1 MVVIYLKQQNIRN
14 VRDFQ
19 LVSTQLLS
27 LQTYRYN
34 HFLFPLNLQKISCET
49 QYPRALQLQS
59 EAITCWDQTE
69 LGLLVQCE
77 CCIKHAYALRPWSSR
92 DFSVSVVAGD
102 TERANPAP
110 PVHTCS
116 LIPAS
121 RCVSVSGLA
130 HTLLLRPQRHPSST
144 AQHSSSAQRSNLAD
158 FSSRRPEHS
167 RETFFSTGVR
177 ILTLLIQDSTLD
189 RLRETQPNW
198 SLLKTYPVPS
208 LNLKLHTSGLYIF
221 FCFIQFNHTNP
232 SCDEF
237 SRWQEKTKKKQY
249 KAHKSEWKVS
259 LRDAS
264 ATSSRRHRLK
274 LKNCTNIL
282 GHAAQHSRIVY
293 AKLMLSWFS
302 Y

>member
-59 EAITCWDQTE
+59 EAITCWDQME

-77 CCIKHAYALRPWSSR
+77 CCIKHAYALHPWSSW

-158 FSSRRPEHS
+158 FSSRPPEHS

-208 LNLKLHTSGLYIF
+208 LNLKLHTSGLYF
-221 FCFIQFNHTNP
+221 FLFVSSNSITRTPAVMSFHV
-232 SCDEF
+232 D
-237 SRWQEKTKKKQY
+237 RKKQ
-249 KAHKSEWKVS
+249 KKNNIKPTNQSEKLALEMLH
-259 LRDAS
+259 LRPPEDIGL
-264 ATSSRRHRLK
+264 SSK
-274 LKNCTNIL
+274 T
-282 GHAAQHSRIVY
+282 AWTY
-293 AKLMLSWFS
+293 
-302 Y
+302 

>member
-59 EAITCWDQTE
+59 EAITCWDQME

-77 CCIKHAYALRPWSSR
+77 CCIKHAHALHPWSSW

-158 FSSRRPEHS
+158 FSSRPPEHS

-208 LNLKLHTSGLYIF
+208 LNLKLHTSGLY
-221 FCFIQFNHTNP
+221 FCLFVSSNSITRTPAVMSFHV
-232 SCDEF
+232 D
-237 SRWQEKTKKKQY
+237 RKKQ
-249 KAHKSEWKVS
+249 KKNNIKPTNQSEKLALEMLH
-259 LRDAS
+259 LRPPEDIGL
-264 ATSSRRHRLK
+264 SSK
-274 LKNCTNIL
+274 T
-282 GHAAQHSRIVY
+282 AWTY
-293 AKLMLSWFS
+293 
-302 Y
+302 

>member
-59 EAITCWDQTE
+59 EAITCWDQME

-77 CCIKHAYALRPWSSR
+77 CCIKHAHALRPWSSR

-110 PVHTCS
+110 PVHRCS

-208 LNLKLHTSGLYIF
+208 LNLKLHTSGLYF
-221 FCFIQFNHTNP
+221 FLFVSSNSITRTPAVMSFHV
-232 SCDEF
+232 D
-237 SRWQEKTKKKQY
+237 RKKQ
-249 KAHKSEWKVS
+249 KK
-259 LRDAS
+259 
-264 ATSSRRHRLK
+264 T
-274 LKNCTNIL
+274 I
-282 GHAAQHSRIVY
+282 
-293 AKLMLSWFS
+293 
-302 Y
+302 

>member
-59 EAITCWDQTE
+59 EAITCWDQME

-158 FSSRRPEHS
+158 FSSRWPEHS

-208 LNLKLHTSGLYIF
+208 LNLKLHTSGLY
-221 FCFIQFNHTNP
+221 FCLFVSSNSITRTPAVMSFHV
-232 SCDEF
+232 D
-237 SRWQEKTKKKQY
+237 RKKQ
-249 KAHKSEWKVS
+249 KK
-259 LRDAS
+259 
-264 ATSSRRHRLK
+264 T
-274 LKNCTNIL
+274 I
-282 GHAAQHSRIVY
+282 
-293 AKLMLSWFS
+293 
-302 Y
+302 

>member
-59 EAITCWDQTE
+59 EAITCWDQME

-77 CCIKHAYALRPWSSR
+77 CCIKHAHALRPWSSR

-208 LNLKLHTSGLYIF
+208 LNLKLHTSGLY
-221 FCFIQFNHTNP
+221 FCLFVSSNSITRTPAVMSFHV
-232 SCDEF
+232 D
-237 SRWQEKTKKKQY
+237 RKKQ
-249 KAHKSEWKVS
+249 KKNNIKPTNQSEKLALEMLQ
-259 LRDAS
+259 LRPPEDIGL
-264 ATSSRRHRLK
+264 SSK
-274 LKNCTNIL
+274 T
-282 GHAAQHSRIVY
+282 AWTY
-293 AKLMLSWFS
+293 
-302 Y
+302 

>member
-59 EAITCWDQTE
+59 EAITCWDQME

-77 CCIKHAYALRPWSSR
+77 CCIKHAYALHPWSSW

-208 LNLKLHTSGLYIF
+208 LNLKLHTSGLY
-221 FCFIQFNHTNP
+221 FCLFVSSNSITRTPAVMSFHV
-232 SCDEF
+232 D
-237 SRWQEKTKKKQY
+237 RKKQ
-249 KAHKSEWKVS
+249 KKNNIKPTNQSEKLALEMLQ
-259 LRDAS
+259 LRPPEDIGL
-264 ATSSRRHRLK
+264 SSK
-274 LKNCTNIL
+274 T
-282 GHAAQHSRIVY
+282 AWTY
-293 AKLMLSWFS
+293 
-302 Y
+302 

>member
-59 EAITCWDQTE
+59 EAITCWDQME

-77 CCIKHAYALRPWSSR
+77 CCIKHAYALHPWSSW

-158 FSSRRPEHS
+158 FSSRPPEHS

-208 LNLKLHTSGLYIF
+208 LNLKLHTSGLY
-221 FCFIQFNHTNP
+221 FCLFVSSNSITRTPAVMSFHV
-232 SCDEF
+232 D
-237 SRWQEKTKKKQY
+237 RKKQ
-249 KAHKSEWKVS
+249 KKNNIKPTNQSEKLALEMLH
-259 LRDAS
+259 LRPPEDIGL
-264 ATSSRRHRLK
+264 SSK
-274 LKNCTNIL
+274 T
-282 GHAAQHSRIVY
+282 AWTY
-293 AKLMLSWFS
+293 
-302 Y
+302 

>member
-59 EAITCWDQTE
+59 EAITCWDQME

-77 CCIKHAYALRPWSSR
+77 CCIKHAYALHPWSSW

-158 FSSRRPEHS
+158 FSSRPPEHS

-208 LNLKLHTSGLYIF
+208 LNLKLHTSGLYF
-221 FCFIQFNHTNP
+221 FLFVSSNSITRTPAVMSFHV
-232 SCDEF
+232 D
-237 SRWQEKTKKKQY
+237 RKKQ
-249 KAHKSEWKVS
+249 KK
-259 LRDAS
+259 
-264 ATSSRRHRLK
+264 T
-274 LKNCTNIL
+274 I
-282 GHAAQHSRIVY
+282 
-293 AKLMLSWFS
+293 
-302 Y
+302 

>member
-59 EAITCWDQTE
+59 EAITCWDQME

-77 CCIKHAYALRPWSSR
+77 CCIKHAYALHPWSSW

-208 LNLKLHTSGLYIF
+208 LNLKLHTSGLY
-221 FCFIQFNHTNP
+221 FCLFVSSNSITRTPAVMSFHV
-232 SCDEF
+232 D
-237 SRWQEKTKKKQY
+237 RKKQ
-249 KAHKSEWKVS
+249 KKNNIKPTNQSEKLALEMLQ
-259 LRDAS
+259 LRPPEDIGL
-264 ATSSRRHRLK
+264 SSKTAR
-274 LKNCTNIL
+274 T
-282 GHAAQHSRIVY
+282 Y
-293 AKLMLSWFS
+293 
-302 Y
+302 

>member
-59 EAITCWDQTE
+59 EAITCWDQME

-77 CCIKHAYALRPWSSR
+77 CCIKHAHALRPWSSR

-208 LNLKLHTSGLYIF
+208 LNLKLHTSGLY
-221 FCFIQFNHTNP
+221 FCLFVSSNSITRTPAVMSFHV
-232 SCDEF
+232 D
-237 SRWQEKTKKKQY
+237 RKKQ
-249 KAHKSEWKVS
+249 KKNNIKPTNQSEKLALEMLH
-259 LRDAS
+259 LRPPEDIGL
-264 ATSSRRHRLK
+264 SSK
-274 LKNCTNIL
+274 T
-282 GHAAQHSRIVY
+282 AWTY
-293 AKLMLSWFS
+293 
-302 Y
+302 

>member
-59 EAITCWDQTE
+59 EAITCWDQME

-77 CCIKHAYALRPWSSR
+77 CCIKHAHALRPWSSR

-110 PVHTCS
+110 PVHRCS

-208 LNLKLHTSGLYIF
+208 LNLKLHTSGLY
-221 FCFIQFNHTNP
+221 FCLFVSSNSITRTPAVMSFHV
-232 SCDEF
+232 D
-237 SRWQEKTKKKQY
+237 RKKQ
-249 KAHKSEWKVS
+249 KKNNIKPTNQSEKLALEMLQ
-259 LRDAS
+259 LRPPEDIGL
-264 ATSSRRHRLK
+264 SSK
-274 LKNCTNIL
+274 T
-282 GHAAQHSRIVY
+282 AWTY
-293 AKLMLSWFS
+293 
-302 Y
+302 

>member
-59 EAITCWDQTE
+59 EAITCWDQME

-77 CCIKHAYALRPWSSR
+77 CCIKHAYALHPWSSW

-158 FSSRRPEHS
+158 FSSRPPEHS

-208 LNLKLHTSGLYIF
+208 LNLKLHTSGLY
-221 FCFIQFNHTNP
+221 FCLFVSSNSITRTPAVMSFHV
-232 SCDEF
+232 D
-237 SRWQEKTKKKQY
+237 RKKQ
-249 KAHKSEWKVS
+249 KKNNIKPTNQSEKLALEMLQ
-259 LRDAS
+259 LRPPEDIGL
-264 ATSSRRHRLK
+264 SSKTAR
-274 LKNCTNIL
+274 T
-282 GHAAQHSRIVY
+282 Y
-293 AKLMLSWFS
+293 
-302 Y
+302 

>member
-59 EAITCWDQTE
+59 EAITCWDQME

-77 CCIKHAYALRPWSSR
+77 CCIKHAHALRPWSSR

-208 LNLKLHTSGLYIF
+208 LNLKLHTSGLYF
-221 FCFIQFNHTNP
+221 FLFVSSNSITRTPAVMSFHV
-232 SCDEF
+232 D
-237 SRWQEKTKKKQY
+237 RKKQ
-249 KAHKSEWKVS
+249 KKNNIKPTNQSEKLALEMLQ
-259 LRDAS
+259 LRPPEDIGL
-264 ATSSRRHRLK
+264 SSK
-274 LKNCTNIL
+274 T
-282 GHAAQHSRIVY
+282 AWTY
-293 AKLMLSWFS
+293 
-302 Y
+302 

>member
-59 EAITCWDQTE
+59 EAITCWDQME

-77 CCIKHAYALRPWSSR
+77 CCIKHAHALRPWSSR

-102 TERANPAP
+102 TERDNPAP

-130 HTLLLRPQRHPSST
+130 HTLLLHPQRHPSST

-198 SLLKTYPVPS
+198 SLLKTYPLPS
-208 LNLKLHTSGLYIF
+208 LNLKLHTSGLY
-221 FCFIQFNHTNP
+221 FCLFVSSNSITRTPAVMSFHV
-232 SCDEF
+232 D
-237 SRWQEKTKKKQY
+237 RKKQ
-249 KAHKSEWKVS
+249 KK
-259 LRDAS
+259 
-264 ATSSRRHRLK
+264 T
-274 LKNCTNIL
+274 I
-282 GHAAQHSRIVY
+282 
-293 AKLMLSWFS
+293 
-302 Y
+302 

>member
-208 LNLKLHTSGLYIF
+208 LNLKLHTSGLY
-221 FCFIQFNHTNP
+221 FCLFVSSNSITRTPAVMSFHV
-232 SCDEF
+232 D
-237 SRWQEKTKKKQY
+237 RKKHKKT
-249 KAHKSEWKVS
+249 
-259 LRDAS
+259 
-264 ATSSRRHRLK
+264 
-274 LKNCTNIL
+274 I
-282 GHAAQHSRIVY
+282 
-293 AKLMLSWFS
+293 
-302 Y
+302 

>member
-59 EAITCWDQTE
+59 EAITCWDQME

-77 CCIKHAYALRPWSSR
+77 CCIKHAYALHPWSSW

-208 LNLKLHTSGLYIF
+208 LNLKLHTSGLY
-221 FCFIQFNHTNP
+221 FCLFVSSNSITRTPAVMSFHV
-232 SCDEF
+232 D
-237 SRWQEKTKKKQY
+237 RKKQ
-249 KAHKSEWKVS
+249 KKNNIKPTNQSEKLALEMLH
-259 LRDAS
+259 LRPPEDIGL
-264 ATSSRRHRLK
+264 SSK
-274 LKNCTNIL
+274 T
-282 GHAAQHSRIVY
+282 AWTY
-293 AKLMLSWFS
+293 
-302 Y
+302 

>member
-59 EAITCWDQTE
+59 EAITCWDQME

-77 CCIKHAYALRPWSSR
+77 CCIKHAYALHPWSSW

-158 FSSRRPEHS
+158 FSSRPPEHS

-208 LNLKLHTSGLYIF
+208 LNLKLHTSGLY
-221 FCFIQFNHTNP
+221 FCLFVSSNSITRTPAVMSFHV
-232 SCDEF
+232 D
-237 SRWQEKTKKKQY
+237 RKKQ
-249 KAHKSEWKVS
+249 KKNNIKPTNQSEKLALEMLQ
-259 LRDAS
+259 LRPPEDIGL
-264 ATSSRRHRLK
+264 SSK
-274 LKNCTNIL
+274 T
-282 GHAAQHSRIVY
+282 AWTY
-293 AKLMLSWFS
+293 
-302 Y
+302 

>member
-59 EAITCWDQTE
+59 EAITCWDQME

-77 CCIKHAYALRPWSSR
+77 CCIKHAYALHPWSSW

-110 PVHTCS
+110 PVHRCS

-158 FSSRRPEHS
+158 FSSRPPEHS

-208 LNLKLHTSGLYIF
+208 LNLKLHTSGLY
-221 FCFIQFNHTNP
+221 FCLFVSSNSITRTPAVMSFHV
-232 SCDEF
+232 D
-237 SRWQEKTKKKQY
+237 RKKQ
-249 KAHKSEWKVS
+249 KKNNIKPTNQSEKLALEMLQ
-259 LRDAS
+259 LRPPEDIGL
-264 ATSSRRHRLK
+264 SSKTAR
-274 LKNCTNIL
+274 T
-282 GHAAQHSRIVY
+282 Y
-293 AKLMLSWFS
+293 
-302 Y
+302 